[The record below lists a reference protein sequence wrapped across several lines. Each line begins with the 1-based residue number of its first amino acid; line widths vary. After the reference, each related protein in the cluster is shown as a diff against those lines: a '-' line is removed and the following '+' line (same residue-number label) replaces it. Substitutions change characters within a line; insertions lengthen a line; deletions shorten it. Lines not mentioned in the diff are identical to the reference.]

1 MARFNY
7 YRDRPKKSYGQV
19 LGLVLIVALLY
30 FLGGTLISPLAG
42 PIRFM
47 MQPAWWASDG
57 LGMIELS
64 VIDFFHN
71 ENRLAESNRRLTAEN
86 TKFKS
91 IILAKN
97 QVEVDNAYLRQILGR
112 INKEAKPLVGQI
124 IFLPNFVPYQTL
136 LIDLGKANLGR
147 PMMVGDLAV
156 VYGAV
161 VIGRVAEVGEWYSK
175 VRLLSA
181 ENNLAVMIGSKNIP
195 AVASGAGAGNFSIT
209 LPKDTLVVIG
219 DRVVAPLLNNLLI
232 GTVRYVEKKPSQP
245 NQTILVK
252 TPVNLWQ
259 LKWLEIYNAKT

>member
-1 MARFNY
+1 MARINY
-7 YRDRPKKSYGQV
+7 YRDRPKKSYNRVIGTV
-19 LGLVLIVALLY
+19 LVAVLLY
-30 FLGGTLISPLAG
+30 LFGGVLISPLAG
-42 PIRFM
+42 PVRFI

-57 LGMIELS
+57 LGLIELS

-71 ENRLAESNRRLTAEN
+71 KNRLAESNRKLTEEN

-97 QVEVDNAYLRQILGR
+97 QVEADNVYLRQILGR
-112 INKEAKPLVGQI
+112 VNKETKPVVGQI
-124 IFLPNFVPYQTL
+124 IFLPNFVPEQTL
-136 LIDLGKANLGR
+136 LVDLGKTNLAR
-147 PMMVGDLAV
+147 SITVGDLAI

-161 VIGRVAEVGEWYSK
+161 VIGRVVEIGENFPK

-181 ENNLAVMIGSKNIP
+181 ENNLAVTIGGKNIP
-195 AVASGAGAGNFSIT
+195 AVATGAGAGNFSIT
-209 LPKDTLVVIG
+209 LPRDTLVVVG
-219 DRVVAPLLNNLLI
+219 DRVVAPMLNNLLI

-259 LKWLEIYNAKT
+259 LKWLEIYNVKT